1 MPKKLT
7 AYTTER
13 QRKATYWAM
22 RYAGARQA
30 ALALLPE
37 SVRLTDGRTLA
48 RLCDF
53 DGGYAYSSIPETGL
67 RVIVTHDG
75 TPHGLL
81 RHLSCSYHD
90 RLPTWD
96 EVGMLRDAF
105 FPADWDV
112 IQVLPRPSE
121 YVNVHSYTLH
131 LFQSPETW
139 QGGLLV

>member
-1 MPKKLT
+1 MRKLT
-7 AYTTER
+7 TYTTKR
-13 QRKATYWAM
+13 LHDGAYWAA

-30 ALALLPE
+30 ALSLLPE
-37 SVRLTDGRTLA
+37 QGRLADGRTLA
-48 RLCDF
+48 RLCPW
-53 DGGYAYSSIPETGL
+53 DGGYAYSTIPESGL

-96 EVGMLRDAF
+96 EVGMLREAF
-105 FPADWDV
+105 FPDDWDV
-112 IQVLPRPSE
+112 IQVLPRTGE
-121 YVNVHSYTLH
+121 YVNVQSYTLH